1 MSTTVTTRIRQGL
14 PRIPNGAPWPPVTE
28 TETTHAPPAAPVV
41 AAAAAAP
48 EPAAAPAAPAA
59 PEAPVAAAAPE
70 VAAPA
75 PAQVAVSQ
83 ELRRGLPRVP
93 GGEPWPPATV
103 SAPAAPVT
111 PVAAVAEE
119 APAAVAAPAAAAPAA
134 PATPAAAAAPAVE
147 TVTEEVTLRRGL
159 PRVAGGAPWPE
170 VATAAVTTTR
180 AVEKQPEPV
189 VEPVA
194 AAAAPAAAPAAPGAA
209 APVAPVAPQKTAGVE
224 KPKSHAA
231 PKPEAKR
238 YGRFT
243 LVQWLLG
250 AGALVPLGVIVMFI
264 ARWFLGSDTGSA
276 FVERYPG
283 AAPMPESAPV
293 GVPAWLAWSHFLNV
307 FLMVLIIRSG
317 LQIRGERRPPAY
329 FTARSGRGGKISLT
343 IWFHQALDLL
353 WVINGAVFFVL
364 LFATG
369 QWMRI
374 VPTSWE
380 VFPNALSAG
389 IQYLSF
395 DWPTEN
401 GWVHYNGLQELAY
414 FVTVFI
420 AAPLA
425 IITGL
430 RMSSIWP
437 KNNQKLNALYPAE
450 IARAVHFPV
459 MLYFVV
465 FIFMHVLL
473 VFLTGALRNLNHMFA
488 ARGSVDPDV
497 YAGDWTGLIVL
508 LVAIA
513 VTAGAWFAARPL
525 LISPVAGLF
534 GEVTTR

>member
-1 MSTTVTTRIRQGL
+1 MTTTVTTRIRQGL
-14 PRIPNGAPWPPVTE
+14 PRVPHGAPWPPVTE
-28 TETTHAPPAAPVV
+28 TETAHAPVAPVAAVKEAPAPPAPPAPPEV
-41 AAAAAAP
+41 AETPAAAAP
-48 EPAAAPAAPAA
+48 
-59 PEAPVAAAAPE
+59 VM
-70 VAAPA
+70 
-75 PAQVAVSQ
+75 VSH
-83 ELRRGLPRVP
+83 ELRRGLPRTP
-93 GGEPWPPATV
+93 GGEPWPPAV
-103 SAPAAPVT
+103 
-111 PVAAVAEE
+111 
-119 APAAVAAPAAAAPAA
+119 VAAPAAPTAPVTAEPVAEESAPVAAP
-134 PATPAAAAAPAVE
+134 PAPAAAAAVPSDVE
-147 TVTEEVTLRRGL
+147 TVTEDVALRRGL

-170 VATAAVTTTR
+170 VATAAVTVAR
-180 AVEKQPEPV
+180 AVDTQPEPV
-189 VEPVA
+189 AEPVA
-194 AAAAPAAAPAAPGAA
+194 EPAPEA
-209 APVAPVAPQKTAGVE
+209 APVAASVVE
-224 KPKSHAA
+224 KRES
-231 PKPEAKR
+231 KR

-243 LVQWLLG
+243 LAQWLLG
-250 AGALVPLGVIVMFI
+250 AGALVVLGVVVMVI
-264 ARWFLGSDTGSA
+264 ARAFLGSDAGQA
-276 FVERYPG
+276 FLDRYPG
-283 AAPMPESAPV
+283 ASPMPESAPV
-293 GVPAWLAWSHFLNV
+293 GVPAWLAWSHFFNV

-343 IWFHQALDLL
+343 IWFHQVLDLL

-395 DWPTEN
+395 NWPTEN
-401 GWVHYNGLQELAY
+401 GWVHYNGLQQLAY

-425 IITGL
+425 ILTGL
-430 RMSSIWP
+430 RMSSLWP
-437 KNNQKLNALYPAE
+437 RNNQKLNSLYPAE

-459 MLYFVV
+459 MLYFVA

-497 YAGDWTGLIVL
+497 YAGDWTGFIVL
-508 LVAIA
+508 LVAVA
-513 VTAGAWFAARPL
+513 VTVGAWFAARPL

>member
-28 TETTHAPPAAPVV
+28 TETTHAPVAAPV
-41 AAAAAAP
+41 
-48 EPAAAPAAPAA
+48 AAAPAAPAA
-59 PEAPVAAAAPE
+59 V
-70 VAAPA
+70 
-75 PAQVAVSQ
+75 PAQVAVSA

-103 SAPAAPVT
+103 TAPAAPAAA

-119 APAAVAAPAAAAPAA
+119 APAAAAAPVAAPAAAAAPAA
-134 PATPAAAAAPAVE
+134 PAPAAAAPSVE

-189 VEPVA
+189 VEQ
-194 AAAAPAAAPAAPGAA
+194 AAAPAAPAAPAPPSPAAVPAA
-209 APVAPVAPQKTAGVE
+209 AAAQKTAGVD
-224 KPKSHAA
+224 KPTSHAA

-250 AGALVPLGVIVMFI
+250 AGALVALGVIVMFI

-293 GVPAWLAWSHFLNV
+293 GVPAWLAWSHFFNV

-364 LFATG
+364 LFTTG

-430 RMSSIWP
+430 RMSSVWP
-437 KNNQKLNALYPAE
+437 KNNQKLNSLYPAE
-450 IARAVHFPV
+450 IARTVHFPV
-459 MLYFVV
+459 MLYFVA

>member
-28 TETTHAPPAAPVV
+28 TETTYSPAA
-41 AAAAAAP
+41 
-48 EPAAAPAAPAA
+48 
-59 PEAPVAAAAPE
+59 APVAAAPTVSVPVVPE
-70 VAAPA
+70 TPVVAEVPEGTAA
-75 PAQVAVSQ
+75 PAQVAVSA
-83 ELRRGLPRVP
+83 ELRRGLPRIP

-103 SAPAAPVT
+103 TAPTAAAPTT
-111 PVAAVAEE
+111 PVAAVAEQTPDAVTTPAA
-119 APAAVAAPAAAAPAA
+119 APATAAAVAAPAVAPSS
-134 PATPAAAAAPAVE
+134 VE
-147 TVTEEVTLRRGL
+147 SVTEEVSLRRGL

-170 VATAAVTTTR
+170 VASAAVTTTR
-180 AVEKQPEPV
+180 VVEKQPAPV
-189 VEPVA
+189 VEQTAAA
-194 AAAAPAAAPAAPGAA
+194 AAAAPAPTPTPAPAPA
-209 APVAPVAPQKTAGVE
+209 APQKTAGVD
-224 KPKSHAA
+224 KSTSHAE

-243 LVQWLLG
+243 LAQWLLG
-250 AGALVPLGVIVMFI
+250 AGALVALGVIVMFL
-264 ARWFLGSDTGSA
+264 ARWFLGTDTGSA

-283 AAPMPESAPV
+283 TAPMPESAPV
-293 GVPAWLAWSHFLNV
+293 GVPAWLAWSHFFNV

-329 FTARSGRGGKISLT
+329 FTARSGKGGKISLT

-395 DWPTEN
+395 NWPTEN

-437 KNNQKLNALYPAE
+437 KNNQKLNSLYPAE

-459 MLYFVV
+459 MLYFVA

-508 LVAIA
+508 LIAIV